1 MKSSTKNLL
10 TEIEETET
18 YPKNIPIPDN
28 INKPKENDASLD
40 DKIKLIL
47 SEFCLDTSAH
57 GFLNSYKTDSW
68 IIRIIWISLIIG
80 SFYMCFSSENFILT
94 DL

>member
-1 MKSSTKNLL
+1 MASPTKNSL
-10 TEIEETET
+10 TDIEETEN
-18 YPKNIPIPDN
+18 YPKTAPSPDN

-68 IIRIIWISLIIG
+68 IIRVIWIILIIG
-80 SFYMCFSSENFILT
+80 SFYMSFSSESFL
-94 DL
+94 